1 MQNNL
6 INLLLLLA
14 TLAVALW
21 AYTQIVGTAHAD
33 QINHKFK
40 NPSFSGIGTSAHYLT
55 IENQEKTRKDAEIS
69 KRVSDEDKRQAAL
82 KNTNYA
88 KFIKNLES
96 RIYAR
101 FSKEMEDAL
110 FGEKCGTSY
119 TAVDAT
125 NTAVGTASAPSAAVT
140 DNETG
145 GAANPAGNCS
155 GTMTFNGT
163 TINFTKDNA
172 NDKVTLVID
181 GPDGN
186 STIEMPLNDFKF

>member
-1 MQNNL
+1 MQNNF

-69 KRVSDEDKRQAAL
+69 KRVTDEDKRQAAL

-88 KFIKNLES
+88 KFLKNLES

-110 FGEKCGTSY
+110 FGEACGSTWTNGTLATPNSATTNNEPQSAGGDTSGY
-119 TAVDAT
+119 SDC
-125 NTAVGTASAPSAAVT
+125 
-140 DNETG
+140 TG
-145 GAANPAGNCS
+145 ELN
-155 GTMTFNGT
+155 FNGT
-163 TINFTKDNA
+163 NIKFTKDVSA
-172 NDKVTLVID
+172 DVVILEID
-181 GPDGN
+181 GPDGT
-186 STIEMPLNDFKF
+186 STIEMPLNDFQF

>member
-1 MQNNL
+1 M
-6 INLLLLLA
+6 LLV
-14 TLAVALW
+14 VALIVAFW
-21 AYTQIVGTAHAD
+21 AWVQICQVVEAD
-33 QINHKFK
+33 QMNHKFK
-40 NPSFSGIGTSAHYLT
+40 SPSFNGVGTSAHYLT
-55 IENQEKTRKDAEIS
+55 IENQERTRSDAIIQ
-69 KRVSDEDKRQAAL
+69 KRVSDEEKRQAAL